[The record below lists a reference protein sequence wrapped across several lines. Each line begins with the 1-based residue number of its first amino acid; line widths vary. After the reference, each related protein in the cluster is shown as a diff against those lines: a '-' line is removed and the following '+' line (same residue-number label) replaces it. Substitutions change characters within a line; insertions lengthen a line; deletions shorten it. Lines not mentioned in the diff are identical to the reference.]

1 MAVYIN
7 GKKKNILTGK
17 GEYTIMKAKHSTK
30 LFLKVLE
37 DATIEMEEC
46 PSKEFRRGV
55 KATVK
60 AAKEWF
66 KTNQVKEIDIKFDD
80 E

>member
-1 MAVYIN
+1 
-7 GKKKNILTGK
+7 
-17 GEYTIMKAKHSTK
+17 MKAKHSTK

-46 PSKEFRRGV
+46 PSEEFCRGV
-55 KATVK
+55 KAAVK

-66 KTNQVKEIDIKFDD
+66 KTNNVKNINIKLDD
-80 E
+80 D

>member
-1 MAVYIN
+1 
-7 GKKKNILTGK
+7 
-17 GEYTIMKAKHSTK
+17 MKTKHSTK
-30 LFLKVLE
+30 LFLEVLE

-60 AAKEWF
+60 GEGM
-66 KTNQVKEIDIKFDD
+66 V
-80 E
+80 